1 MEGAKSLEYSF
12 RCQEGSEDN
21 TPVKIERDTNA
32 YCPKDSLFKPPDFLR
47 FGHLP
52 ALMTSYLDL

>member
-1 MEGAKSLEYSF
+1 
-12 RCQEGSEDN
+12 
-21 TPVKIERDTNA
+21 TPTKIERDTKA

-52 ALMTSYLDL
+52 ASMTSDLDF